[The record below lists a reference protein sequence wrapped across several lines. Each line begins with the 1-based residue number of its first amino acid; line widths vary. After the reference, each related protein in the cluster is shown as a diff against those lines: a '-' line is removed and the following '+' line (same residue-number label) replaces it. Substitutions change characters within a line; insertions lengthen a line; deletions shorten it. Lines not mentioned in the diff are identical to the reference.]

1 MAGQNAAKPPE
12 TLSMDE
18 ALADETPQNTVP
30 KQSMMQTIGQGAK
43 DFGKGLL
50 ESGVNT
56 LHGIGSAEHALMP
69 QGLRSTGYGKN
80 FEAGLDTM
88 ADAAKPEGWM
98 QNIGKGL
105 GDVGQFF
112 IPGGVEEEAAAH
124 LPMLGRFAKPLM
136 RMAGGEAVNEAE
148 GGPTGAGAAGT
159 GVGEGMAAVMKRLAP
174 YVAETAMRIPALQ
187 KGFGKTPGA
196 AILEDTRGVLPST
209 IGRTGQETAS
219 NLTGQVERMADQASF
234 KNRPRI
240 SGLLTAPPEEIP
252 LAQKSGRN
260 PRMSPMAFDADVNP
274 EEPLEPR
281 SGDPMAPISEYPGI
295 NPHYLSGSEHPEL
308 SGRVAQ
314 PQGVLLRPAPV
325 GSGPIPTIEPNN
337 IASLRPARQVL
348 SQASARASQE
358 NAPSRFA
365 QIEPMRSQL
374 MQRFSTGEPIPENV
388 TPRDLLD
395 LKRGFSDEHLG
406 RWNPDLH
413 GKTVATGR
421 SAYHAL
427 DQEFDK
433 AVPGAADMN
442 QRISSLIPVIHA
454 ADKAERAPSLFQ
466 RTAGRIGA
474 HTGALTGAVGGA
486 LEGQRLGG
494 TPGALVGGAAGL
506 LLPELLMS
514 PESQM
519 MAARTMASTGVQNA
533 APHAMAAGVS
543 KGTSAL
549 MDFLRRNKGE
559 E

>member
-1 MAGQNAAKPPE
+1 
-12 TLSMDE
+12 
-18 ALADETPQNTVP
+18 
-30 KQSMMQTIGQGAK
+30 
-43 DFGKGLL
+43 
-50 ESGVNT
+50 
-56 LHGIGSAEHALMP
+56 
-69 QGLRSTGYGKN
+69 
-80 FEAGLDTM
+80 
-88 ADAAKPEGWM
+88 
-98 QNIGKGL
+98 
-105 GDVGQFF
+105 
-112 IPGGVEEEAAAH
+112 
-124 LPMLGRFAKPLM
+124 
-136 RMAGGEAVNEAE
+136 
-148 GGPTGAGAAGT
+148 
-159 GVGEGMAAVMKRLAP
+159 
-174 YVAETAMRIPALQ
+174 
-187 KGFGKTPGA
+187 
-196 AILEDTRGVLPST
+196 
-209 IGRTGQETAS
+209 
-219 NLTGQVERMADQASF
+219 
-234 KNRPRI
+234 
-240 SGLLTAPPEEIP
+240 
-252 LAQKSGRN
+252 
-260 PRMSPMAFDADVNP
+260 
-274 EEPLEPR
+274 
-281 SGDPMAPISEYPGI
+281 
-295 NPHYLSGSEHPEL
+295 
-308 SGRVAQ
+308 
-314 PQGVLLRPAPV
+314 
-325 GSGPIPTIEPNN
+325 
-337 IASLRPARQVL
+337 
-348 SQASARASQE
+348 
-358 NAPSRFA
+358 
-365 QIEPMRSQL
+365 

>member
-98 QNIGKGL
+98 QTIGKGL

-112 IPGGVEEEAAAH
+112 IPGGAEEEAAAH
-124 LPMLGRFAKPLM
+124 LVPMMGKFGGLAKPLM

-148 GGPTGAGAAGT
+148 GGPKGAGAAGA
-159 GVGEGMAAVMKRLAP
+159 GVGEGMAAGMKSLAP
-174 YVAETAMRIPALQ
+174 FAYETALRIPAMDR
-187 KGFGKTPGA
+187 GFGRNIGQVG
-196 AILEDTRGVLPST
+196 LEETKGVLPST
-209 IGRTGQETAS
+209 IRKSAQDSVSRLGAETEAAAKAS
-219 NLTGQVERMADQASF
+219 
-234 KNRPRI
+234 
-240 SGLLTAPPEEIP
+240 
-252 LAQKSGRN
+252 
-260 PRMSPMAFDADVNP
+260 
-274 EEPLEPR
+274 
-281 SGDPMAPISEYPGI
+281 
-295 NPHYLSGSEHPEL
+295 
-308 SGRVAQ
+308 
-314 PQGVLLRPAPV
+314 
-325 GSGPIPTIEPNN
+325 PNT
-337 IASLRPARQVL
+337 ASLRPARQGLQDWLGQRSTQQSPTLYDQVNGMHEGL
-348 SQASARASQE
+348 ETVPRGPQAGAA
-358 NAPSRFA
+358 
-365 QIEPMRSQL
+365 
-374 MQRFSTGEPIPENV
+374 IPDDVPAE
-388 TPRDLLD
+388 DMLAI
-395 LKRGFSDEHLG
+395 KRGFSDEHLG
-406 RWNPDLH
+406 KWNPNVH
-413 GKTVATGR
+413 EKATAAGR
-421 SAYHAL
+421 QAYGRMA
-427 DQEFDK
+427 DEFHT
-433 AVPGAADMN
+433 AVPEAADAD
-442 QRISSLIPVIHA
+442 RRVSSLIPTLRA
-454 ADKAERAPSLFQ
+454 TDKAERAPSLFQ

-533 APHAMAAGVS
+533 APHAMAGGVS

-549 MDFLRRNKGE
+549 MDFLRRNKGAE
-559 E
+559 